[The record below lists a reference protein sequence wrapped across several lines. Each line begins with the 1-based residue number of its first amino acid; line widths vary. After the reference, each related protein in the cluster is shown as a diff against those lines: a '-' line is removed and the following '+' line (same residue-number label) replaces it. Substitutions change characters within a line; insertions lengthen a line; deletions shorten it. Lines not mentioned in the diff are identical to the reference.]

1 MGVRAVKAGLALE
14 TSEMSKVF
22 KFRPDA
28 LAAIKNVSN
37 PRKDFNYY
45 LMRLMR
51 RITREGPKALYEVSP
66 SALIRWGAPADML
79 PESVLYRPK
88 PLMPLRDH
96 IDRGAETLGSI
107 AKHYYRNARKY
118 PVIFQANA
126 TMITNPNRIYEG
138 QILLIPHLPR
148 DELAA

>member
-1 MGVRAVKAGLALE
+1 MGVRA
-14 TSEMSKVF
+14 VF

-45 LMRLMR
+45 LMRFMR

-96 IDRGAETLGSI
+96 ID
-107 AKHYYRNARKY
+107 
-118 PVIFQANA
+118 
-126 TMITNPNRIYEG
+126 
-138 QILLIPHLPR
+138 
-148 DELAA
+148 AASKG